1 MKIDV
6 NFEKNGHLM
15 DMEEDLPNYIRFKH
29 SFFINQNKYFY
40 DNLVLEYPKIIIYD
54 MQSIQTNE
62 N

>member
-1 MKIDV
+1 
-6 NFEKNGHLM
+6 M